1 MKSPKVKKKSTVIK
15 EYPNEDSPKT
25 KKEEDNKI
33 IKKGES

>member
-15 EYPNEDSPKT
+15 EHPNEDSPKA
-25 KKEEDNKI
+25 KMEEDSKI